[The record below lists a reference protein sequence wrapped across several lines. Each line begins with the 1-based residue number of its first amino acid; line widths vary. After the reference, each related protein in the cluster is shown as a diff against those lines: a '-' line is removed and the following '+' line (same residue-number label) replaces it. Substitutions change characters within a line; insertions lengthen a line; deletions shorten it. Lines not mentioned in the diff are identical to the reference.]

1 LHAIGN
7 DSGGRQEQRKN
18 CRKPENEMHPALFG
32 GDADPGN
39 ADDQQYLHL
48 HEVAQ
53 AEFAFQLMARG
64 RGGQAFVDDR
74 VPR

>member
-1 LHAIGN
+1 
-7 DSGGRQEQRKN
+7 
-18 CRKPENEMHPALFG
+18 MHPALFG